1 MTPSASAGQTLAA
14 GSLLAALPAHT
25 LAALSPH
32 LEPVELGLQQTLYE
46 IGDRVTHAYFPA
58 AGCVLTGVAIMS
70 DGATVETTMVGREGV
85 AGLVALCAEGRAR
98 RWTRSLLPGAA
109 LRLRAEALQELFLR
123 DEAARRLLLGCYR
136 ALLAQATR
144 RAVCNTR
151 HHLFERL
158 CTWLLMV
165 RVRAGRDDLPL
176 TQEAVSRQLGVRR
189 AGINEAVG
197 RLQRL
202 GAVEHSRSRLRVLDG
217 EALEAAAC
225 LCYRPL
231 RAEAEGVAPRPT
243 FQTSGHFGGN
253 GGRRPGA
260 AGH

>member
-1 MTPSASAGQTLAA
+1 MSLTALAGQSLADNTA
-14 GSLLAALPAHT
+14 LAALPAQS
-25 LAALSPH
+25 LAALSRH
-32 LEPVELGLQQTLYE
+32 LEVVELGLRQTVYE

-58 AGCVLTGVAIMS
+58 GGCVVTSVAIMS

-85 AGLVALCAEGRAR
+85 AGLVALLADGRAR
-98 RWTRSLLPGAA
+98 HWTRALLPGAA
-109 LRLRAEALQELFLR
+109 LRVRADAFRGLFQR
-123 DEAARRLLLGCYR
+123 DEAARDLLLGCYR

-165 RVRAGRDDLPL
+165 RERAGRDDLPL

-197 RLQRL
+197 RLQRA
-202 GAVEHSRSRLRVLDG
+202 GVIEHGRGRLRLLDRELLG
-217 EALEAAAC
+217 AAAC
-225 LCYRPL
+225 PCH
-231 RAEAEGVAPRPT
+231 RAPGAGAGAGQIFAPR
-243 FQTSGHFGGN
+243 GAHAG
-253 GGRRPGA
+253 GGRGPGA
-260 AGH
+260 GGL